1 MDRDSTTSKVQAL
14 MGQCNNFLEV
24 MEFDKW
30 LQNYFNKNKIIAI
43 LANYVSMWKDI
54 GFVMTILLNIFIFL
68 SFSNR
73 FGDRFTDYHLFN

>member
-1 MDRDSTTSKVQAL
+1 
-14 MGQCNNFLEV
+14 

-54 GFVMTILLNIFIFL
+54 GFLMTILLNIFIFL
-68 SFSNR
+68 SFSNQ
-73 FGDRFTDYHLFN
+73 FGDRFSDYHLFNSSKYSTSTTKNVFLLCGWI